1 MQRVK
6 SIDGIT
12 IFFPSLPKNPRHRAL
27 VFTISSRYIFSRRE
41 TNRDATLSYLER
53 ISEIHTE
60 ELLLLSLLSL
70 SLITLFLSLART
82 LLENFPRTE
91 SRGAIFSRGGLERK
105 GKERGDYSFTGRWI
119 DLTWMKHTH
128 SLSFSLS
135 LSLRW
140 KGKKGQK
147 KTFLVAGLSAR
158 VCLRGGAS
166 GSLYKR
172 SWPGG
177 GRVCLPFKRGR

>member
-1 MQRVK
+1 MQHFRTLKEYRK
-6 SIDGIT
+6 ST
-12 IFFPSLPKNPRHRAL
+12 PR
-27 VFTISSRYIFSRRE
+27 SSSCCLF
-41 TNRDATLSYLER
+41 
-53 ISEIHTE
+53 
-60 ELLLLSLLSL
+60 SL